1 MDRTTCTSCESKK
14 EKKREE
20 RIYEQ
25 IMAKN
30 FPNFMRYM
38 NLYVIYKRSKGINI
52 LKMCYAQS
60 LSHVRVFATPWTV
73 VCHAPLSMGI
83 LQVRILEWVAMPSS
97 RGPLDPA
104 MELGSSALQVD
115 SLLAELPG
123 QPGNMYTYCW
133 FTLLHGINEHNI
145 VKQLSSN

>member
-97 RGPLDPA
+97 RGPSQPRDQPIA
-104 MELGSSALQVD
+104 GGFFTIWALQVD
-115 SLLAELPG
+115 SFPSEP
-123 QPGNMYTYCW
+123 P
-133 FTLLHGINEHNI
+133 
-145 VKQLSSN
+145 VKPILKTDKWKKDFLSK